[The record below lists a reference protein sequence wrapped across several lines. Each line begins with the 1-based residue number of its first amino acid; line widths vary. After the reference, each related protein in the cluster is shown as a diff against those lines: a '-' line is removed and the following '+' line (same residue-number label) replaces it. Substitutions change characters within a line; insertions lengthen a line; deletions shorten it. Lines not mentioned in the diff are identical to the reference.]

1 MVNRRLH
8 RCQAHKSRLSLAD
21 AQASYLEPE
30 VLCGDNQYSCE
41 RCARKVDARRQVAL
55 RALPP
60 YLCLSLQRFYFK
72 PEASRLATV
81 ARWLLV
87 LCLLRANGITDQR
100 NPGLGANRLSGMDR
114 PALCLQAF
122 ACCCGIG
129 HGNGRC
135 CRSHA

>member
-1 MVNRRLH
+1 MVKRLVH
-8 RCQAHKSRLSLAD
+8 HCQAHNSRLSLPD

-72 PEASRLATV
+72 PEVCRLATV
-81 ARWLLV
+81 AWWLLV
-87 LCLLRANGITDQR
+87 LCFPRTIGATHHR
-100 NPGLGANRLSGMDR
+100 TPGLAANMSAD
-114 PALCLQAF
+114 QF
-122 ACCCGIG
+122 QS
-129 HGNGRC
+129 
-135 CRSHA
+135 CRHVHDSL